1 MMDHGYH
8 QQTQTAG
15 DATNFRESLVRVAG
29 MILLALMFALMAPA
43 GLALATFSSLTSLG
57 AIVIAVMGALRAERL
72 TPDRFTRWDEAAAL
86 MLMSMFCGSLVD
98 QAAVEAVIATN
109 AG

>member
-8 QQTQTAG
+8 QQTHATG
-15 DATNFRESLVRVAG
+15 DPTKLRESVIRVAG
-29 MILLALMFALMAPA
+29 MVLLALMFALMAPA

-57 AIVIAVMGALRAERL
+57 AIVIAVMGALRAEQL
-72 TPDRFTRWDEAAAL
+72 TPNQFTRWDEAAAL
-86 MLMSMFCGSLVD
+86 MLLSLFAGSLVD
-98 QAAVEAVIATN
+98 QAAVEAAIAN